1 MSDVS
6 LTVLIP
12 MHNEESTIAEVV
24 RRLLAVNV
32 PCPIHAVVIDDAST
46 DGSIQ
51 ALESVSH
58 PNAKRLTLVR
68 RDTNGGKGAAL
79 ASGLAHV
86 SSSHVAVLDADLEL
100 APEDLIPLVTPI
112 ASGLADAAIGYRA
125 ALQGARLQAR
135 LQRLPYVAAN
145 SAITRC
151 FNIRYGSRLRD
162 VMSGYKVLPFDIWSR
177 AHLRQQGFAVE
188 VELAQLL
195 VRSGV
200 RVAQVP
206 VSYLP
211 RSRRDGKKIKA
222 RDAAVAL
229 RAIFA
234 ADRAQSTLGQII
246 E

>member
-1 MSDVS
+1 MSEVS

-12 MHNEESTIAEVV
+12 MHNEEGTIAEVV
-24 RRLLAVNV
+24 RRLFTVSF
-32 PCPIHAVVIDDAST
+32 PCPMNVIVIDDAST
-46 DGSIQ
+46 DGSIK
-51 ALESVSH
+51 ALESV
-58 PNAKRLTLVR
+58 PRPDFERLTLLQR
-68 RDTNGGKGAAL
+68 ETNGGKGAAL
-79 ASGLAHV
+79 AAGLAYV

-112 ASGLADAAIGYRA
+112 ASGSADAAIGCRA

-135 LQRLPYVAAN
+135 LQRLPYALAN
-145 SAITRC
+145 SAISRA
-151 FNIRYGSRLRD
+151 FNIKHGSGIRD
-162 VMSGYKVLPFDIWSR
+162 VMSGYKVLPYYIWR
-177 AHLRQQGFAVE
+177 EADLRQQGFAVE

-195 VRSGV
+195 VRSDV
-200 RVAQVP
+200 RMAQVP